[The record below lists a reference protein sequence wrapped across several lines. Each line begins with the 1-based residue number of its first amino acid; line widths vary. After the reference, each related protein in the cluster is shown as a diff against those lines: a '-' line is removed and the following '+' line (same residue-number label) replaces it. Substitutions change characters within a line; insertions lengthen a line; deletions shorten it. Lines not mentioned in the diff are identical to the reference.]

1 MTSFRS
7 ATSFLLLSVPI
18 FVMTLATTCLGKQKS
33 DSAIDVLA
41 QEDSKLAQSRTERS
55 GIEPGGT
62 ELSEIEPWG
71 YDGSI
76 LLIGSSES
84 MFADPVV
91 DEFKRRIPKTHL
103 AVVVLHSAECDA
115 KVLEQFSMQWD
126 GDSSIKFFA
135 LSDLSQS
142 QTGAGNSQGG
152 EFLEAIRAAG
162 GVWFMQASRPEL
174 IELSKN
180 KALRNELHELLE
192 RRGAVAACGESC
204 GLLGQVAGVSG
215 AEAKE
220 GDVAEL
226 VGFGLVPQ
234 ARIEGSADRRAGRPR
249 AQEENA
255 VHQDQE
261 RAGSQ
266 RTEEAA
272 GSQRTEQKTDRPH
285 TEEAAHKGNE
295 VVLSIESGTMV
306 ILRNRT
312 LRVIGAGQVGTGDIG
327 AGEIG
332 AGEVT
337 VSLGPADYR
346 PAETLRLKNNDF
358 ADWTQLC
365 RAARDRAKN
374 VDPGKPNGIA
384 SIQSG
389 ALVIVGGGSM
399 PRSVVNKFM
408 ELASGSTA
416 KIVYLPTAV
425 PPSEQRETY
434 PPPFFAGAEK
444 VTVLNQR
451 GATEVDSDEFRE
463 ALNEATAVWFGGGRQ
478 WNFVDAYEGTQA
490 IELFQA
496 VLQRGG
502 VIGGS
507 SAGATIQGEFLVR
520 GHPLGNT
527 VMMAEGY
534 ERGFSFLP
542 GSAIDQHFAQ
552 RNRFADLEAVI
563 KKHQDLLGVGI
574 DEGTA
579 LVVQPHTSEVIGNGS
594 VYLLR
599 SQQLTGDD
607 IQATSKSRF
616 IEVRSG
622 SKVDLISLE
631 VTP

>member
-1 MTSFRS
+1 M
-7 ATSFLLLSVPI
+7 
-18 FVMTLATTCLGKQKS
+18 
-33 DSAIDVLA
+33 
-41 QEDSKLAQSRTERS
+41 
-55 GIEPGGT
+55 
-62 ELSEIEPWG
+62 
-71 YDGSI
+71 
-76 LLIGSSES
+76 
-84 MFADPVV
+84 
-91 DEFKRRIPKTHL
+91 
-103 AVVVLHSAECDA
+103 
-115 KVLEQFSMQWD
+115 
-126 GDSSIKFFA
+126 
-135 LSDLSQS
+135 
-142 QTGAGNSQGG
+142 
-152 EFLEAIRAAG
+152 
-162 GVWFMQASRPEL
+162 
-174 IELSKN
+174 
-180 KALRNELHELLE
+180 
-192 RRGAVAACGESC
+192 
-204 GLLGQVAGVSG
+204 
-215 AEAKE
+215 
-220 GDVAEL
+220 
-226 VGFGLVPQ
+226 
-234 ARIEGSADRRAGRPR
+234 
-249 AQEENA
+249 
-255 VHQDQE
+255 
-261 RAGSQ
+261 
-266 RTEEAA
+266 
-272 GSQRTEQKTDRPH
+272 
-285 TEEAAHKGNE
+285 
-295 VVLSIESGTMV
+295 
-306 ILRNRT
+306 
-312 LRVIGAGQVGTGDIG
+312 
-327 AGEIG
+327 IG

-346 PAETLRLKNNDF
+346 PAETIQLRNNDL

-365 RAARDRAKN
+365 RAVRYRAKN
-374 VDPGKPNGIA
+374 VDPGKPNGVA

-408 ELASGSTA
+408 ELAGGSTA

-425 PPSEQRETY
+425 PPSEQRETS

-451 GATEVDSDEFRE
+451 GAAEVDSDEFRE

-490 IELFQA
+490 IELFLA

-534 ERGFSFLP
+534 ERGFCFLP
-542 GSAIDQHFAQ
+542 GSAIDQHFSQ

-599 SQQLTGDD
+599 SKQLTSDS

-631 VTP
+631 VSQ